1 MSQGNRDSEKGEERV
16 KRLDFEKYLGEF
28 VSLKLFDGSCIC
40 GVLRKTGEE
49 AFRNN
54 PNLSIPRNYYF
65 VTKTKESNVCAS
77 CLFRVSHVK
86 KIKKYREVG

>member
-1 MSQGNRDSEKGEERV
+1 MSQENKDGKKDKKKMKRV
-16 KRLDFEKYLGEF
+16 ELEKYLSEF
-28 VSLKLFDGSCIC
+28 VSLKLCDGSSIC

-54 PNLSIPRNYYF
+54 LNLYIPRNYYF
-65 VTKTKESNVCAS
+65 VTKTKESNVCTS

-86 KIKKYREVG
+86 KIKNI

>member
-1 MSQGNRDSEKGEERV
+1 MKRV
-16 KRLDFEKYLGEF
+16 DFEKYLGQL
-28 VSLKLFDGSCIC
+28 VSLKLCDGRNIC

-54 PNLSIPRNYYF
+54 PNLYIPRNCYF

-77 CLFRVSHVK
+77 CLFRVSYVK
-86 KIKKYREVG
+86 KIKKI